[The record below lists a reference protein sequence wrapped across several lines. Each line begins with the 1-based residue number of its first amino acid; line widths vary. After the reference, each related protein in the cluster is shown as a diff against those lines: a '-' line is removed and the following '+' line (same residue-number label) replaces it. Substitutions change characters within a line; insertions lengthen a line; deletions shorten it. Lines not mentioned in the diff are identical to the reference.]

1 LYTNTTRMLAGY
13 FSQNPFLFSLLAI
26 LAFAVLVQLVYFW
39 GLFSRAAFFR
49 PKNDFSRK
57 DEPVS
62 VILCARN
69 EYTNLSANLPF
80 LLNQDYSDFE
90 VVVVDHGSDDDSNYL
105 LADLQLEYRNLKVV
119 TIGEDLNFFTGKKF
133 PLSIGIKSASND
145 LLLLTDADC
154 IPRSN
159 QWLRKMASNFTFGTE
174 IVLGY
179 GGYEQGKSLLNRLI
193 RFDTLRVALQY
204 FGLALAGMPYMG
216 VGRNIAY
223 RKSLFYRQN
232 GFISHYRIQTGDDDL
247 FVNRAANRKNTRI
260 EMRPDSH
267 TLSAPKKNF
276 SLWFRQKRRHLQS
289 GNYYKG
295 WHKLVLALFGLTQF
309 LFYATFI
316 TLLSFWYL
324 PYIVLGMVAL
334 RLFSQLFIL
343 GKMMR
348 KLSEKGFLLLI
359 PFFEIFLLLIHPL
372 IATANLFKKP
382 VKWR

>member
-1 LYTNTTRMLAGY
+1 MVVDY
-13 FSQNPFLFSLLAI
+13 FSQNPYLFSLLAV
-26 LAFAVLVQLVYFW
+26 LAFATLVQLIYFW
-39 GLFSRAAFFR
+39 GIFSRVAFFK

-62 VILCARN
+62 IIVCARN
-69 EYTNLSANLPF
+69 EYYNLSENLPF
-80 LLNQDYSDFE
+80 LLNQEYSDFE
-90 VVVVDHGSDDDSNYL
+90 VVVVDHGSDDETNYL
-105 LADLQLEYRNLKVV
+105 LRDMQLEYKHLKVV
-119 TIGEDLNFFTGKKF
+119 SIPQDLNFFTGKKF

-159 QWLRKMASNFTFGTE
+159 QWLRKIAANFTFGTE

-179 GGYEQGKSLLNRLI
+179 GAYERGKSLLNLFI
-193 RFDTLRVALQY
+193 RFDTLRVAMQY
-204 FGLALAGMPYMG
+204 FGLALSGMPYMG

-247 FVNRAANRKNTRI
+247 FVNRAARKKNTRI
-260 EMRPDSH
+260 EISPESH
-267 TLSAPKKNF
+267 TLSAPKKSF
-276 SLWFRQKRRHLQS
+276 SQWFRQKRRHMQS
-289 GNYYKG
+289 GNYYKFR
-295 WHKLVLALFGLTQF
+295 HKFILSIFGSTQF
-309 LFYATFI
+309 LFYVLFI

-324 PYIVLGMVAL
+324 PYIVLGIVAL
-334 RLFSQLFIL
+334 RLISQMFVF
-343 GKMMR
+343 GKVMS

-359 PFFEIFLLLIHPL
+359 PFFEVFLILINPV
-372 IATANLFKKP
+372 IATANLFNKP